1 VAENLVAAPPPR
13 RFPAQF
19 AAADADRLLGFVVPF
34 AVAAVGLQAL
44 AHVGNAVLLD
54 HRITNLDAD
63 HDGNLLAW
71 AGSAAIFA
79 AACSA
84 GVLAATRPRRRAL
97 LSLLAAAALFL
108 SLDETAS
115 IHERL
120 GQAGVN
126 ALALGDDDYGRLIWP
141 FLLFPIL
148 VIVALGLWRVAS
160 TARPAPRRAIEVGF
174 VLLAAAVVAE
184 LAWAAFPLSGGE
196 IGSWPDALAVATE
209 EGLELGGWLL
219 VAGGLAAVALG
230 DVLEVAGGRQ

>member
-1 VAENLVAAPPPR
+1 VAESAVAAAPSR
-13 RFPAQF
+13 RFPTRL
-19 AAADADRLLGFVVPF
+19 AAADADRLLGYVVPF
-34 AVAAVGLQAL
+34 AVAAVTLQAL

-84 GVLAATRPRRRAL
+84 ALLAVIRRRAL
-97 LSLLAAAALFL
+97 LGLLALAALFL

-126 ALALGDDDYGRLIWP
+126 ALSLSDDDYGRLIWP
-141 FLLFPIL
+141 VLLFPIL
-148 VIVALGLWRVAS
+148 VVVALGLWRVAE
-160 TARPAPRRAIEVGF
+160 TARPDPRRAIAIGF
-174 VLLAAAVVAE
+174 VLLVAAVAAE
-184 LAWAAFPLSGGE
+184 LVWAAFPLSGGE
-196 IGSWPDALAVATE
+196 IGSWPDALAVAIE

-219 VAGGLAAVALG
+219 VAGGLAAVAVG
-230 DVLEVAGGRQ
+230 EVLEVAGGRR

>member
-1 VAENLVAAPPPR
+1 VAESALAAPPPR

-19 AAADADRLLGFVVPF
+19 TAADADRLLGYVVPF
-34 AVAAVGLQAL
+34 AVTAVTLQAL

-54 HRITNLDAD
+54 HRIANLDAD

-84 GVLAATRPRRRAL
+84 AVLAVIRRRAVL
-97 LSLLAAAALFL
+97 GLLAAAALFL

-126 ALALGDDDYGRLIWP
+126 ALSLSDDDYGRLIWP
-141 FLLFPIL
+141 VILFPIL
-148 VIVALGLWRVAS
+148 VVVALGLWRVAS
-160 TARPAPRRAIEVGF
+160 TARPNPRRAIAIGF
-174 VLLAAAVVAE
+174 VLLVAAVAAE
-184 LAWAAFPLSGGE
+184 LVWAAFPLSGGE
-196 IGSWPDALAVATE
+196 IGSWPDALAVAIE